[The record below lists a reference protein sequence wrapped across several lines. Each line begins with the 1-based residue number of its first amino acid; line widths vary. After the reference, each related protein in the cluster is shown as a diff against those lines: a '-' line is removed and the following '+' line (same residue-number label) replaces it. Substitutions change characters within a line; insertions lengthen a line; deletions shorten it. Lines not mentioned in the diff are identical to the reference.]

1 MKTSTKTLPLLPP
14 LPPDEEAGSNL
25 WLKAYFCGCA
35 LQGSIASQEE
45 A

>member
-1 MKTSTKTLPLLPP
+1 MKTSAKSLPKLPP
-14 LPPDEEAGSNL
+14 LPPDEEPEL

-35 LQGSIASQEE
+35 LSGAIASQEE